1 MLISISIVGVEPD
14 NVLFAGGEDVS
25 DSSSL
30 AQVGGHGA
38 WDKEQAMQVS
48 KKGLVLKPIQGDA
61 RGQRE
66 AEFFRRVSN
75 STDPAVRA
83 FLEFRVPRVS

>member
-1 MLISISIVGVEPD
+1 
-14 NVLFAGGEDVS
+14 
-25 DSSSL
+25 
-30 AQVGGHGA
+30 
-38 WDKEQAMQVS
+38 MQVS
-48 KKGLVLKPIQGDA
+48 KKSLVLKPIQGDA